1 MLRRIKMLFFTL
13 LISFS
18 IMVPIYSKEVR
29 EISDERAI
37 ILVNYLQYSLAQII
51 TNPNN
56 RIIASHEFEKLELIN
71 DSTLKDMDIIQAK
84 TDMQKSLSALKIN
97 GDEREYIEIIAAR
110 ERENAIY
117 SIFSSAG
124 SVFVPGQN
132 PILSIAYASIN
143 AGLNYA
149 GSIKRAKDAE
159 FDNRFKNWEDLKRI
173 IDDTRINLHDK
184 TAKAFAY
191 RNDTSLLVSTTHMTD
206 FTDALAIE
214 DLASREHTLSELK
227 PNLEMFPPFWF
238 ALGYFNYRRIINK
251 KPPIYVVK
259 KENYKQ
265 HKNGKY
271 EEAIESYNKY
281 NEILSDEKIL
291 IYDEIAS
298 QVYLSLIDIYI
309 AIDVKTYKKEINQC
323 LNKIYS
329 QIDSAPVA
337 AKKQLRYSVGKIYEM
352 LGESEKSKKEFVIL
366 NGYGDK
372 NWENTEKNLIEIVNG
387 TYKEY
392 SYNEIPA
399 KNNIEESKN
408 ENNKTI
414 LLGVLIIGSAVFIF
428 SIIIIFIYFIFIK
441 KKEF

>member
-238 ALGYFNYRRIINK
+238 ALGYT
-251 KPPIYVVK
+251 
-259 KENYKQ
+259 Q

>member
-1 MLRRIKMLFFTL
+1 MLRRFKMLFFTL
-13 LISFS
+13 LISFL

-84 TDMQKSLSALKIN
+84 IDMQKSLSALKIN

-110 ERENAIY
+110 ERENVIY

-159 FDNRFKNWEDLKRI
+159 FDNRIKNWEDLKRD
-173 IDDTRINLHDK
+173 IDDARINLHDK

-214 DLASREHTLSELK
+214 DLASREHTLTELK

-238 ALGYFNYRRIINK
+238 ALGYT
-251 KPPIYVVK
+251 
-259 KENYKQ
+259 Q

-309 AIDVKTYKKEINQC
+309 AIDAKTYKKEINQC

-408 ENNKTI
+408 KNNKTI

-428 SIIIIFIYFIFIK
+428 SIIIIFVYFIFIK

>member
-238 ALGYFNYRRIINK
+238 ALGYT
-251 KPPIYVVK
+251 
-259 KENYKQ
+259 Q

-428 SIIIIFIYFIFIK
+428 SIIIIFHI
-441 KKEF
+441 

>member
-238 ALGYFNYRRIINK
+238 ALGYT
-251 KPPIYVVK
+251 
-259 KENYKQ
+259 Q

-414 LLGVLIIGSAVFIF
+414 LLGVLIVGSAVFIF
-428 SIIIIFIYFIFIK
+428 SIIIIFVYFIFIK

>member
-1 MLRRIKMLFFTL
+1 
-13 LISFS
+13 
-18 IMVPIYSKEVR
+18 MVPIYSKEVR

-238 ALGYFNYRRIINK
+238 ALGYT
-251 KPPIYVVK
+251 
-259 KENYKQ
+259 Q

>member
-1 MLRRIKMLFFTL
+1 
-13 LISFS
+13 
-18 IMVPIYSKEVR
+18 
-29 EISDERAI
+29 
-37 ILVNYLQYSLAQII
+37 
-51 TNPNN
+51 
-56 RIIASHEFEKLELIN
+56 
-71 DSTLKDMDIIQAK
+71 MDIIQAK
-84 TDMQKSLSALKIN
+84 IDMQKSLSALKIN

-159 FDNRFKNWEDLKRI
+159 FDNRIKNWEDLKRD
-173 IDDTRINLHDK
+173 IDDARINLHDK

-238 ALGYFNYRRIINK
+238 ALGYT
-251 KPPIYVVK
+251 
-259 KENYKQ
+259 Q

-309 AIDVKTYKKEINQC
+309 AIDAKTYKKEINQC

>member
-238 ALGYFNYRRIINK
+238 ALGYT
-251 KPPIYVVK
+251 
-259 KENYKQ
+259 Q

-337 AKKQLRYSVGKIYEM
+337 AKKQLRYSNDE
-352 LGESEKSKKEFVIL
+352 
-366 NGYGDK
+366 
-372 NWENTEKNLIEIVNG
+372 T
-387 TYKEY
+387 T
-392 SYNEIPA
+392 
-399 KNNIEESKN
+399 
-408 ENNKTI
+408 
-414 LLGVLIIGSAVFIF
+414 
-428 SIIIIFIYFIFIK
+428 
-441 KKEF
+441 

>member
-159 FDNRFKNWEDLKRI
+159 FDNRFKNLEDLKRI

-238 ALGYFNYRRIINK
+238 ALGYT
-251 KPPIYVVK
+251 
-259 KENYKQ
+259 Q